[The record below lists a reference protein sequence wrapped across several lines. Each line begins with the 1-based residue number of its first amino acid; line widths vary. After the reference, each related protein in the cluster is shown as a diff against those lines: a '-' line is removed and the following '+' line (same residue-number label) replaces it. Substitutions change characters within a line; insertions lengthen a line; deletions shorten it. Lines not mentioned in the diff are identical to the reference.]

1 MPSLRA
7 SLSWVVLFAA
17 VMAVLPALIRS
28 EYQLGFLTLALYTA
42 SLGLSWNVLGG
53 FGGQYSFGHA
63 MFFGMGAYA
72 SAVMQVRLGINPWV
86 VLPIAMA
93 LGALTGAAVG
103 ALTFRYGL
111 KGSYFALVTLAF
123 AEMFRVLANT
133 FEFTGAGV
141 GMMIKLAPAVSNFQ
155 FATKTGFYY
164 TILVFVMVGL
174 LVGTWLRHSRY
185 GAQLVAVRENE
196 DAARAV
202 GVDPFR
208 LKLGAITLSG
218 AMMAAGGVFYLQ
230 MFQYIDPPLAFGPS
244 VSVEALLVAI
254 IGGMGTVFGPVVG
267 AITVALVNEATTR
280 LIGNAPALSLAL
292 YGVLLVVIVAF
303 LPNGLIGGLVRLRQG
318 RAPADAVPGSA
329 GSAGAG
335 PAKGDIGG

>member
-1 MPSLRA
+1 MRPLRSSLG
-7 SLSWVVLFAA
+7 WVAFFAVA
-17 VMAVLPALIRS
+17 MALLPLAIRS
-28 EYQLGFLTLALYTA
+28 EFQLGFLTLALYTA

-72 SAVMQVRLGINPWV
+72 SAVLQVRAGVNPWV

-93 LGALTGAAVG
+93 LGALTGAVVG
-103 ALTFRYGL
+103 GLTFRYGL

-141 GMMIKLAPAVSNFQ
+141 GMMIKLAPGVANFQ
-155 FATKTGFYY
+155 FASKLGFYY
-164 TILVFVMVGL
+164 TILVLVVAGL
-174 LVGTWLRHSRY
+174 LVGCWLRHSRY

-196 DAARAV
+196 DAARAL
-202 GVDPFR
+202 GIDAFR
-208 LKLGAITLSG
+208 VKLAAITLSG

-230 MFQYIDPPLAFGPS
+230 MFQYIDPPLAFGPN

-267 AITVALVNEATTR
+267 AFAVAAINETTTR
-280 LIGNAPALSLAL
+280 LIGDAPALSLAL

-303 LPNGLIGGLVRLRQG
+303 LPNGLIGGLARLREG
-318 RAPADAVPGSA
+318 RATDAAGPGSA
-329 GSAGAG
+329 TARGETPDA
-335 PAKGDIGG
+335 